1 VCLIP
6 RYPLAAP
13 VEPEYTLASLVDF
26 PGLFV
31 RLSKA

>member
-13 VEPEYTLASLVDF
+13 VEPEYTLASLEDF
-26 PGLFV
+26 PGLFA